1 MSMKPVKKFLTYPIG
16 YPQLSVGSK
25 WVVTT
30 RDHHNFLREIVGVSS
45 NNVSVFVKTLK
56 GPKQH
61 ANKVYTV
68 AIDAFLRHNRP
79 A

>member
-1 MSMKPVKKFLTYPIG
+1 MVTQMKKFLTYPVG
-16 YPQLSVGSK
+16 HPELFVGSK

-45 NNVSVFVKTLK
+45 NNVSIFIKNLR
-56 GPKQH
+56 GSKQH

-68 AIDAFLRHNRP
+68 PIDSFLRHNRP